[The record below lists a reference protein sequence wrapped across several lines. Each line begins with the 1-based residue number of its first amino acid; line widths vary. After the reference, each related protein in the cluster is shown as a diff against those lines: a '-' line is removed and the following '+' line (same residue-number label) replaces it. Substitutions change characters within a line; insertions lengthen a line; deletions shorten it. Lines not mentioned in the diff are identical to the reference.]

1 MREIRRRKIGSALV
15 ASFVLAVLAVV
26 IGILVNP
33 ELFGRAGST
42 KDWFVHVAPD
52 TLVEYSEHIV
62 IARHQDEAV
71 HEIPNSSLYPNTPTS
86 FTDVYRRFEVV
97 ESLKGGFEP
106 GDTIYVGWA
115 VGHTIVN
122 EETGKPE
129 FRSREVPPISEDAD
143 YALFLNSRWSRSR
156 HPDDRATSVW
166 QTPPGL
172 EVALVDARGRL
183 SFQVNSY
190 YRAALKDLGFKP
202 VPGSGAPFEL
212 TTNDVRD
219 LVASDYVSPNQ

>member
-1 MREIRRRKIGSALV
+1 MREIRRRNIRSALV

-26 IGILVNP
+26 IGILVDP
-33 ELFGRAGST
+33 GLFGRAVT
-42 KDWFVHVAPD
+42 IKDWFVHVASE

-62 IARHQDEAV
+62 VARYQDETV
-71 HEIPNSSLYPNTPTS
+71 HETPNSSLYPDAPTS

-106 GDTIYVGWA
+106 GDTIYVGWD

-122 EETGKPE
+122 EETGEPE
-129 FRSREVPPISEDAD
+129 FRSREVPATSEDAD
-143 YALFLNSRWSRSR
+143 YALFLNPSWSRSR

-166 QTPPGL
+166 QTPQGL
-172 EVALVDARGRL
+172 EVAVVDAQGRL
-183 SFQVNSY
+183 SFQVDSY

-212 TTNDVRD
+212 TTSGVRK
-219 LVASDYVSPNQ
+219 LVASVSGGAE

>member
-1 MREIRRRKIGSALV
+1 MREIRRRKIRSALV

-33 ELFGRAGST
+33 ELIGLAGSS
-42 KDWFVHVAPD
+42 KDWFVHVAAE

-62 IARHQDEAV
+62 VARYQDEAV
-71 HEIPNSSLYPNTPTS
+71 HEIPNSSLYPDAPTS

-97 ESLKGGFEP
+97 ESLKGDFEP
-106 GDTIYVGWA
+106 GDNVYVGWA

-122 EETGKPE
+122 KETGKPE

-143 YALFLNSRWSRSR
+143 YALFLNPRWSRSR

-166 QTPPGL
+166 QTPQGL
-172 EVALVDARGRL
+172 NVALVDAQGRL

-212 TTNDVRD
+212 TTNDVRE
-219 LVASDYVSPNQ
+219 LVASDYVSPN

>member
-1 MREIRRRKIGSALV
+1 MREIRRRNIRSALV

-26 IGILVNP
+26 IGILVDP
-33 ELFGRAGST
+33 GLFGRAVSH
-42 KDWFVHVAPD
+42 KDWFVHVAPE

-62 IARHQDEAV
+62 VARYQDEAV
-71 HEIPNSSLYPNTPTS
+71 HETPNSSLYPDAPTS

-106 GDTIYVGWA
+106 GDTIYVGWD
-115 VGHTIVN
+115 VGYTIVN

-129 FRSREVPPISEDAD
+129 FRSREVPLVSQNET
-143 YALFLNSRWSRSR
+143 YALFLNPSWSRSR

-166 QTPPGL
+166 QMPPGL
-172 EVALVDARGRL
+172 EIALVDAEGRL
-183 SFQVNSY
+183 AFQVDSY

-212 TTNDVRD
+212 TTSGVRK
-219 LVASDYVSPNQ
+219 LVASVSGNAE